1 MSYVNLQSDNMRFLT
16 MEELFGSGHQS
27 ETTNLFNQIDEINT
41 KSNNLNPGRKPDKPI
56 SWVRPVLIAAGIIT
70 VGIILYKGYQYFQE
84 EKQRKDIA
92 KED

>member
-1 MSYVNLQSDNMRFLT
+1 MRL
-16 MEELFGSGHQS
+16 EEIITES
-27 ETTNLFNQIDEINT
+27 ERIPDWNEMLCHN
-41 KSNNLNPGRKPDKPI
+41 KSSATVSSKTNNLNPGRKPDKPM